1 MVTFAVCKIED
12 TSRCSSLNHF
22 ASILS
27 NQLIFYSRT
36 SLMPFRFFLPLF
48 CFVLQSA
55 FAQQDSSKTITKE
68 KDLIDLLE
76 TVLNKPLIKRD
87 TAKKKAGRIYFS
99 GSPSIG
105 YSLSSG
111 WAAIVVANAAFYTS
125 NEPNEKLSN
134 VYTDALYTQNHQF
147 VFHIQSN
154 VWTKGNRFNF
164 VNDWR
169 YYKYPQKTYGLGGT
183 SDVDA
188 YANQEFKYLRLY
200 QTLLKSIRP
209 NLYAGLGYA
218 MDYHWDIKG
227 TSQDNADGD
236 AGVISDINAYGISD
250 KSTSSGLLA
259 TLLFDNRLNSIN
271 PGGGTYANIVFRQNL
286 RALGSDA
293 NYQTLLVDL
302 RHYIPFPRQSENIL
316 ALWSYNWVTLTGN
329 PPYLDLPS
337 TGWDTYSNTGRGYI
351 QGRFRSKN
359 MIYLEAE
366 YRFKISH
373 SGLFGGVVFVNTQS
387 FTEWPS
393 NTFQTMAP
401 AAGLGLRVKF
411 NKYSRTNI
419 AVDYGFGQNGSQ
431 GIFVNLGE
439 VF

>member
-1 MVTFAVCKIED
+1 MSFRYFLLFYCFIIQ
-12 TSRCSSLNHF
+12 
-22 ASILS
+22 AS
-27 NQLIFYSRT
+27 
-36 SLMPFRFFLPLF
+36 
-48 CFVLQSA
+48 
-55 FAQQDSSKTITKE
+55 FAQQKSFKEIAKE
-68 KDLIDLLE
+68 KDLIDVAE
-76 TVLNKPLIKRD
+76 MIINKPLIKHD
-87 TAKKKAGRIYFS
+87 TARKVAGRIYFS

-111 WAAIVVANAAFYTS
+111 WAAIVVSNAAFYTS
-125 NEPNEKLSN
+125 DEKNEKLSN

-147 VFHIQSN
+147 VFHLQSN

-183 SDVDA
+183 SNEEN

-200 QTLLKSIRP
+200 QALMKSIRP

-218 MDYHWDIKG
+218 LDYHWDIKG
-227 TSQDNADGD
+227 TSPDDADGD
-236 AGVISDINAYGISD
+236 AGVISDINAYGISN
-250 KSTSSGLLA
+250 KSLSSGLTA
-259 TLLFDNRLNSIN
+259 NLLFDNRLNSIN
-271 PGGGTYANIVFRQNL
+271 PSGGSYANVVYRANL
-286 RALGSDA
+286 TGLGSD
-293 NYQTLLVDL
+293 NNWQSLLVDL
-302 RHYIPFPRQSENIL
+302 RHYIPFPRHSENIL
-316 ALWSYNWVTLTGN
+316 AFWSYNWLTLNGN

-337 TGWDTYSNTGRGYI
+337 TGWDTYGNTGEGYI

-359 MIYLEAE
+359 MLFLEAE
-366 YRFKISH
+366 YRFKLTSN
-373 SGLFGGVVFVNTQS
+373 GLFGGVVFANAQS

-393 NTFQTMAP
+393 NTFQTIAP

-419 AVDYGFGQNGSQ
+419 AIDYGFGQNGSQ
-431 GIFVNLGE
+431 GVFVNLGE

>member
-1 MVTFAVCKIED
+1 
-12 TSRCSSLNHF
+12 
-22 ASILS
+22 
-27 NQLIFYSRT
+27 
-36 SLMPFRFFLPLF
+36 MPFRFFLLLF
-48 CFVLQSA
+48 CLVSQSA
-55 FAQQDSSKTITKE
+55 FAQQDSVKVVTNE

-76 TVLNKPLIKRD
+76 TVANKPLIKRD

-125 NEPNEKLSN
+125 DDKDEKLSN
-134 VYTDALYTQNHQF
+134 VYTDALYTQNQQF

-154 VWTKGNRFNF
+154 VWSKGNKFNF

-183 SDVDA
+183 SSTDN

-200 QTLLKSIRP
+200 QTLLTSIRP

-218 MDYHWDIKG
+218 FDYHWDIKG
-227 TSQDNADGD
+227 TSPDNADGD

-271 PGGGTYANIVFRQNL
+271 PAGGTYANIVYRQNL
-286 RALGSDA
+286 TALGSDV
-293 NYQTLLVDL
+293 NYQSLLVDL
-302 RHYIPFPRQSENIL
+302 RQYVPFPRRSENIL
-316 ALWSYNWVTLTGN
+316 ALWSYNWVTLAGN

-366 YRFKISH
+366 YRFKVSP
-373 SGLFGGVVFVNTQS
+373 SGLFGGVVFANAQS

-393 NTFQTMAP
+393 NTFQKIAP
-401 AAGLGLRVKF
+401 AVGLGLRVKF

-419 AVDYGFGQNGSQ
+419 AIDYGFGQNGSQ

>member
-1 MVTFAVCKIED
+1 
-12 TSRCSSLNHF
+12 
-22 ASILS
+22 
-27 NQLIFYSRT
+27 
-36 SLMPFRFFLPLF
+36 MPFRFFPLF
-48 CFVLQSA
+48 FCLVLQSA
-55 FAQQDSSKTITKE
+55 FAQQDSSKTIRKE
-68 KDLIDLLE
+68 KDLIDALE
-76 TVLNKPLIKRD
+76 TILNKPLIKRD

-125 NEPNEKLSN
+125 DGKNEKLSN
-134 VYTDALYTQNHQF
+134 VYTDALYTQNHQS
-147 VFHIQSN
+147 VFHLQSN
-154 VWTKGNRFNF
+154 VWTKGNKFNF

-183 SDVDA
+183 SSADN

-200 QTLLKSIRP
+200 QTLLTSIRP

-218 MDYHWDIKG
+218 LDYHWDIKG
-227 TSQDNADGD
+227 TSLDNADGD

-250 KSTSSGLLA
+250 KSMSSGLLA
-259 TLLFDNRLNSIN
+259 ALLFDNRLNSIN
-271 PGGGTYANIVFRQNL
+271 PAGGTYAGIVYRQNFT
-286 RALGSDA
+286 ALGSDV
-293 NYQTLLVDL
+293 NYQSLLVDL
-302 RHYIPFPRQSENIL
+302 RHYIPFPRNGENIL
-316 ALWSYNWVTLTGN
+316 AFWSYNWVTLAGS

-366 YRFKISH
+366 YRFKVSH
-373 SGLFGGVVFVNTQS
+373 NGLFGGVVFANAQS

-393 NTFQTMAP
+393 NTFQTIAP
-401 AAGLGLRVKF
+401 AVGLGLRVKF

-419 AVDYGFGQNGSQ
+419 AIDYGFGQNGSQ

>member
-1 MVTFAVCKIED
+1 
-12 TSRCSSLNHF
+12 
-22 ASILS
+22 
-27 NQLIFYSRT
+27 
-36 SLMPFRFFLPLF
+36 MPLRFFSLLL
-48 CFVLQSA
+48 CLIVQTS
-55 FAQQDSSKTITKE
+55 FAQQDSTRATKE
-68 KDLIDLLE
+68 KDLIDE
-76 TVLNKPLIKRD
+76 VEMVLNKPLIKRD

-125 NEPNEKLSN
+125 DEKSEKLSN

-154 VWTKGNRFNF
+154 IWSKGNRFNF

-169 YYKYPQKTYGLGGT
+169 YYKYPQKTYGLGGS

-200 QTLLKSIRP
+200 QALLTSIRP

-218 MDYHWDIKG
+218 LDYHWDIKG

-236 AGVISDINAYGISD
+236 AGVISDINAYGILN
-250 KSTSSGLLA
+250 KSMSSGLLA
-259 TLLFDNRLNSIN
+259 NLLFDNRLNSIN
-271 PGGGTYANIVFRQNL
+271 PSGGSYANIVYRQNL
-286 RALGSDA
+286 TALGSDA
-293 NYQTLLVDL
+293 NYQTLLIDL
-302 RHYIPFPRQSENIL
+302 RQYIPFPRSTENIL
-316 ALWSYNWVTLTGN
+316 AFWSYNWVTLAGD

-359 MIYLEAE
+359 MVYLEAE
-366 YRFKISH
+366 YRFKISPN
-373 SGLFGGVVFVNTQS
+373 GFFGGVVFANAQS

-393 NTFQTMAP
+393 NTFQKIAP

-419 AVDYGFGQNGSQ
+419 AIDYGFGQNGSQ